1 MAQVNVIGQVKENNF
16 AQLVDGVLVDKDG
29 VPIPVGGDVSAE
41 TILAPMLENDAV
53 RLVGD
58 EFVDKNDDPIPGV
71 SGYLWSQFAVLSPI
85 ANHGKYVR
93 VSDVHGRSGYGG
105 STFVGDA
112 LGGWGQVS
120 GPLVYAGIANA
131 PDPTLW
137 PGLEIFDTE
146 SGDQGGLR
154 YISDGAEYVSE
165 VPGLLGLKTDS
176 IIKLICPNA
185 AITWTASNNGSG
197 KVRLTASG
205 VHGLTTT
212 PAQGAHLAAT
222 ATQNGWTAGSF
233 HEIAAI
239 VSTTVIDLTTDWASQ
254 GVPAFALV
262 GTKVDL
268 YSLTVPVLLPNSYL
282 EIDCCF
288 TSSGLL
294 TTNKNATIQL
304 NGTYNLYNP
313 AWNTA
318 QSLIHPALIV
328 MQNAN
333 SVSAQRGETITN
345 NISGGSAQAGN
356 VPADGSINT
365 GIETTLTFGAA
376 PTVNEWVNLRRARV
390 MLKR

>member
-1 MAQVNVIGQVKENNF
+1 MGQINVYRQVKGRNF
-16 AQLVDGVLVDKDG
+16 AQLVGDVLVDK
-29 VPIPVGGDVSAE
+29 
-41 TILAPMLENDAV
+41 N
-53 RLVGD
+53 
-58 EFVDKNDDPIPGV
+58 NDPIPGV
-71 SGYLWSQFAVLSPI
+71 SAYLWAQFAALSPVSY
-85 ANHGKYVR
+85 HGKYVR
-93 VSDVHGRSGYGG
+93 VSDVHTRSGYGG

-112 LGGWGQVS
+112 LGGWGQLS
-120 GPLVYAGIANA
+120 GGIVYAGIANA
-131 PDPTLW
+131 PDPATW

-254 GVPAFALV
+254 GVPVFALV
-262 GTKVDL
+262 GTNVTL
-268 YSLTVPVLLPNSYL
+268 YSLTVPVLLTNSYL

-294 TTNKNATIQL
+294 TTNKNPTIQL

-313 AWNTA
+313 TWNTQ

-345 NISGGSAQAGN
+345 NISGGSAQTGN

-365 GIETTLTFGAA
+365 GVETTLTFGAA